1 MESSTVP
8 MIGIIGDV
16 HCQDGYLL
24 RSIEHLHS
32 RGVEKIYC
40 TGDVVDGK
48 GDVHKCIDY
57 LRNAGAE
64 VVLGNHDDWLLRDYA
79 RDLYDATQRSEL
91 SADEIKYLATLPNTI
106 DIITPLG
113 SALLCHGVGNNYMC
127 KINPDDYGYAIDAND
142 DLQGLIRTR
151 KYRFVFNGHSHKK
164 MMRDF
169 QGLLVINA
177 GALLEDSYP
186 GFVTLDF
193 LSCNLSFWLIESN
206 GRVVVEKDERL
217 SA

>member
-1 MESSTVP
+1 MQSTTVAA
-8 MIGIIGDV
+8 IGIIGDI
-16 HCQDGYLL
+16 HCQDDYLL
-24 RSIEHLHS
+24 RSIEHLHG
-32 RGVEKIYC
+32 RGIEKIYC

-57 LRNAGAE
+57 LRNAKVE

-79 RDLYDATQRSEL
+79 RDLQDATQRSEL

-113 SALLCHGVGNNYMC
+113 NSLLCHGVGNNNMC
-127 KINPDDYGYAIDAND
+127 KINPDDYGYAIDANY
-142 DLQGLIRTR
+142 DLQALIQMR
-151 KYRFVFNGHSHKK
+151 KYRFVFNGHSHRK

-177 GALLEDSYP
+177 GSLLEDSSP

-193 LSCNLSFWLIESN
+193 ESRNLSFWLIESN
-206 GRVVVEKDERL
+206 SRVVVEKDERL
-217 SA
+217 